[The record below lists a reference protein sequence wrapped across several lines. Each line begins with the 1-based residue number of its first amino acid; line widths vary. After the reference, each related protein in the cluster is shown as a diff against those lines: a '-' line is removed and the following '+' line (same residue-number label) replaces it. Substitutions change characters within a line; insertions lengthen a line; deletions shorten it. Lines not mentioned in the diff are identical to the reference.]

1 MQETDTRQDEVFL
14 RRAIELAQAAADH
27 GNEPF
32 GAVLVHNGEAVAS
45 SENQI
50 YTNRDFTSHAE
61 LGLIQRFCRETGVTD
76 LSGYTL
82 YSSCEPCFMC
92 SGAMVWARLGRL
104 VYAASDLELC
114 GLIGV
119 QGSQCSKLVFEHS
132 GWRPQV
138 TAGLLREESLA
149 VLRSYF
155 AGHEKH

>member
-27 GNEPF
+27 GNEPL

-132 GWRPQV
+132 DWKPQV
-138 TAGLLREESLA
+138 TAGLLREEGLA

-155 AGHEKH
+155 AEHEKH